1 MFKSKL
7 KKARGIEEL
16 KSRYGFFFV
25 LPWII
30 GLIIFFFI
38 PIIQSI
44 IYSFCS
50 VVVTSNGVNT
60 TWVGLKNYNEILKV
74 DPKYTTWLTESITS
88 FAYSLPIILV
98 LSLILAIMLN
108 QNFRG
113 RVFFRALYFLPVII
127 ATGKVMS
134 FVFSTT
140 DENLAEMGVSAG
152 MASGMIK
159 VEDLTGAL
167 NMGTEVATFVSNAIN
182 NIFNL
187 VWSCGIQIVLFL
199 AGLQSIPSTLY
210 EASKVEGATKWEE
223 FWFITFPMLSRI
235 TLLVG
240 IFTMV
245 ELFINERAPM
255 IEQVYGKMRGG
266 QYDIPSAMIWFYFL
280 AACAIMG
287 IIILAFYKL
296 VMKRYE
302 A

>member
-1 MFKSKL
+1 MSKL
-7 KKARGIEEL
+7 KKVKGIEEL
-16 KSRYGFFFV
+16 KARYGFFFI

-30 GLIIFFFI
+30 GLIMFFFV
-38 PIIQSI
+38 PIIQSV

-50 VVVTSNGVNT
+50 VVVTSDGVKT
-60 TWVGLKNYNEILKV
+60 TWVGIKNYRELLMA
-74 DPKYTTWLTESITS
+74 DPNYTKWLTESITS

-140 DENLAEMGVSAG
+140 DENLTEMGVSAG

-159 VEDLTGAL
+159 VSDLTTML
-167 NMGTEVATFVSNAIN
+167 NMGTEIATFISNAIN

-245 ELFINERAPM
+245 ELFVNERAPM

-266 QYDIPSAMIWFYFL
+266 QYDIPSSMVWFYFI
-280 AACAIMG
+280 AACIIMG
-287 IIILAFYKL
+287 VLIFAFYKFI
-296 VMKRYE
+296 MKRYE